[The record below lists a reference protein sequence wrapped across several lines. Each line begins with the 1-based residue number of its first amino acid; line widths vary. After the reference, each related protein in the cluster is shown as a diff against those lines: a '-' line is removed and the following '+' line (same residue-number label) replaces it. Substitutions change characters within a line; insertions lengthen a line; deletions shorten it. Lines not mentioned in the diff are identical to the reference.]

1 MPIKASKQS
10 TSEIQPIRS
19 RDIKFEFPFIF
30 SKKKYTRMFVRLIKC
45 LFSGQMENMSPKHH
59 TKDRSWCHCY
69 FALKYMR
76 MREWKIFNL
85 LLVISVI
92 VGIQREMVPRSA
104 RIVILSL
111 NPNKIETKSY
121 YEYQTSLT

>member
-1 MPIKASKQS
+1 
-10 TSEIQPIRS
+10 
-19 RDIKFEFPFIF
+19 
-30 SKKKYTRMFVRLIKC
+30 
-45 LFSGQMENMSPKHH
+45 MSPKHH